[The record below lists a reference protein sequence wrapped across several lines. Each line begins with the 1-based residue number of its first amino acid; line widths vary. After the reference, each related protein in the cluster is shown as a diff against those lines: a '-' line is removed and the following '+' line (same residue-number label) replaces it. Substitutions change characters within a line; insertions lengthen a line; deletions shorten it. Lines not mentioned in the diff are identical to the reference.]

1 MWTLASIMLTL
12 ASMLTLTL
20 ASMWTLTS
28 VFKVIVVL
36 FDSFVVSINF
46 FRMAFITFAC
56 KKKTKKYE
64 LKKKIEQIKF
74 SFSEKATKIWSYHL
88 LDLTFTK
95 YRVSHIEMYKVNWL

>member
-20 ASMWTLTS
+20 ASMWTLAS

-56 KKKTKKYE
+56 R
-64 LKKKIEQIKF
+64 
-74 SFSEKATKIWSYHL
+74 YHVGQKVFHAGRQGPL
-88 LDLTFTK
+88 LILFETNVQGSIHDQGQFLDDLAF
-95 YRVSHIEMYKVNWL
+95 RSC